1 MTSDG
6 PTARRRR
13 WTRGEATVVAAGALL
28 VLDLLVAP
36 WHSFGIDVANLEQ
49 FGIELPEF
57 DLDLRGVQDP
67 HGSLGI
73 ASTVIA
79 AVMVLQVVA
88 TKLSTAMPRVEHL
101 HLVGGAV
108 VLGLLVSKLVSND
121 DYLGIGAWLGVALAA
136 ALAYGGF
143 LLSQEAAGTSGKV
156 PSP

>member
-1 MTSDG
+1 M
-6 PTARRRR
+6 
-13 WTRGEATVVAAGALL
+13 AAGALL

-36 WHSFGIDVANLEQ
+36 WHSLGLDVADLEQ

-57 DLDLRGVQDP
+57 DLDRRGVQDP
-67 HGSLGI
+67 QGSLGI
-73 ASTVIA
+73 ASAVIA

-108 VLGLLVSKLVSND
+108 VLGLLVAKLISND
-121 DYLGIGAWLGVALAA
+121 DFLGIGAWLGVALAA

-143 LLSQEAAGTSGKV
+143 LLSQDAAGTGRKV